1 MRRDRA
7 DDQTLNPADRRYRGP
22 VPTTRGARRKRRGF
36 RRIVIVTLLV
46 VLAFAAVGGG
56 LLWGRVT
63 TFNDKVSTAP
73 SFSSSLLFPLNGSE
87 RVNVL
92 LLGYSGASHD
102 STYLADSINILS
114 VDPKTNT
121 TTTIPIP
128 RDLWIEG
135 EPALPDNGKV
145 NEVFAA
151 GYLSGGVEEG
161 GRASAEVLSHVTG
174 LKIDHWMA
182 IDFTGFQEMVDAV
195 GGVTIDNPR
204 RFDFTMDEN
213 FYNQGIW
220 NGGSF
225 EQGRLELDGTRALAY
240 TRARYTSDPA
250 ESSDFARSVRQ
261 SRVLAALKAKVG
273 AGGPGSIGPGLGL
286 MRALEGRLRTDLSA
300 VDLFLLSGHLASD
313 RRIELSEGRI
323 LEATTNTLGQYVL
336 AVIGR
341 STASDYEPLKAYIK
355 ERLDAP
361 IEKSASPSP

>member
-7 DDQTLNPADRRYRGP
+7 DDQTLNRADRRYRGQVVAP
-22 VPTTRGARRKRRGF
+22 RGARRTRGRFKRRV
-36 RRIVIVTLLV
+36 RVTLLV
-46 VLAFAAVGGG
+46 LLAAIVVGGG

-63 TFNDKVSTAP
+63 AFNDKVSTAP
-73 SFSSSLLFPLNGSE
+73 SVSSSLLFPLNGSD

-92 LLGYSGASHD
+92 MLGYSGASHD
-102 STYLADSINILS
+102 GTYLSDSINILS
-114 VDPKTNT
+114 IDPKSNT

-135 EPALPDNGKV
+135 ESALPDNGKV

-151 GYLSGGVEEG
+151 GYLSSGVDEG
-161 GRASAEVLSHVTG
+161 GRAAAEVLSHVTG

-182 IDFTGFQEMVDAV
+182 IDFVGFQEMVDAV

-204 RFDFTMDEN
+204 RFDYTTDED
-213 FYNQGIW
+213 FYNRGIW

-225 EQGRLELDGTRALAY
+225 EKGRLELDGTRALAY

-261 SRVLAALKAKVG
+261 SRVLAALKAKLG
-273 AGGPGSIGPGLGL
+273 AGGLGSIGPGLRL
-286 MRALEGRLRTDLSA
+286 MGALEGRLRTDLSA
-300 VDLFLLSGHLASD
+300 FDLFLLSGHLGSD
-313 RRIELSEGRI
+313 RRIELSEDQI
-323 LEATTNTLGQYVL
+323 LQATTNTIGQYVL

-341 STASDYEPLKAYIK
+341 ATPNDYEPLKAYIR
-355 ERLDAP
+355 ERLDEP
-361 IEKSASPSP
+361 MVKGASPGP